1 MDNCLVDAVR
11 RQATQESPL
20 RHVITFVITIPFIED
35 NSEPADRLALIGSQV
50 LFLITVCMPHF
61 KFWHLIN
68 ICMYYTTSIFFY
80 LSLASLFLN

>member
-61 KFWHLIN
+61 KFWDLIN
-68 ICMYYTTSIFFY
+68 ICMYYTTSIFFTY
-80 LSLASLFLN
+80 PWLIYF